1 MNNDL
6 MITLAALAVVLGIA
20 AFARVQGRK
29 PSRPLQVRL
38 VNYHYV
44 FIFCMVGLFIIAAH
58 LVTLIAGHPLTG
70 GRLGAN

>member
-1 MNNDL
+1 MSNDM
-6 MITLAALAVVLGIA
+6 MITLAALAVVLAIA
-20 AFARVQGRK
+20 AFARAQGRK

-58 LVTLIAGHPLTG
+58 LITLIAGHPLTG
-70 GRLGAN
+70 GKLGVH

>member
-1 MNNDL
+1 MSNDL

-58 LVTLIAGHPLTG
+58 LITLIAGHPLTG
-70 GRLGAN
+70 GKLGVH

>member
-1 MNNDL
+1 MSNDM

-20 AFARVQGRK
+20 AFARVQGGK
-29 PSRPLQVRL
+29 PSRPLQVRM

-58 LVTLIAGHPLTG
+58 LITLMAGHPLTG
-70 GRLGAN
+70 GKLGVH